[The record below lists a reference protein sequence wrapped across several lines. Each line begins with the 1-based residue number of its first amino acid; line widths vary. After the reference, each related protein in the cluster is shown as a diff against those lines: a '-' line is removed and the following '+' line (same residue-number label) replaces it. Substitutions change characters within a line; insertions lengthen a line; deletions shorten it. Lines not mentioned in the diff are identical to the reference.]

1 VEELILTKKHVL
13 VIGGTGMLAGVST
26 WLVHEGYHVSI
37 IGRCPIKHQHVKE
50 KVSDPE
56 SITSIAVDYTNLSEL
71 KLQVEKTLKDNGPIS
86 TLISWSHSLDSLQAI
101 VEILSNQQKP
111 WELLHVK
118 GSRKYFQNDVLDI
131 PANCQSKSVYLGFV
145 LEGDHSRWLNH
156 CEICNGI
163 IESLQKQTHSSIIG
177 VVEPYSRRPSSF
189 TT

>member
-1 VEELILTKKHVL
+1 MTKKHVL

-37 IGRCPIKHQHVKE
+37 IGRCPIKHQQVKE
-50 KVSDPE
+50 KVSDLAT
-56 SITSIAVDYTNLSEL
+56 ITSIAVDYTNLSEL

-86 TLISWSHSLDSLQAI
+86 TLISWSHSLESLQTI
-101 VEILSNQQKP
+101 VGILSKQQIQ

-118 GSRKYFQNDVLDI
+118 GSRKYFHDDVLDI
-131 PANCQSKSVYLGFV
+131 PANCQAKSVYLGFV

-156 CEICNGI
+156 GEICNGI
-163 IESLQKQTHSSIIG
+163 IESLQKHTASSMIG
-177 VVEPYSRRPSSF
+177 VVEPYSKRPSSF